1 MPRVS
6 APLLT
11 FPVRTLL
18 SLPRVGAPVP
28 KKTATT
34 SYPWV
39 FRPDLPEYREFH
51 ISLKTT
57 DRVYLALKKIENL
70 EKIPAEQL
78 ILCALLAPVAASTAP
93 KAETPGD
100 QNDSKVVE
108 ATAKDVAAGAQTE
121 ANDNEEK
128 TAQDNTAELE
138 KEAVGTDSA
147 NSNPQVAEEAPA
159 LVALDNPNRTLAS
172 YGLQEKSIFFFTVRS
187 LADHPQFAQ
196 KKGDEE
202 K

>member
-1 MPRVS
+1 MEKIVS
-6 APLLT
+6 NAAYYLH
-11 FPVRTLL
+11 
-18 SLPRVGAPVP
+18 A
-28 KKTATT
+28 
-34 SYPWV
+34 
-39 FRPDLPEYREFH
+39 DLPEYREFH

-159 LVALDNPNRTLAS
+159 LVRTTIICA
-172 YGLQEKSIFFFTVRS
+172 KSMLSAPEPLGTFEFFRFPVRVQNVERCS
-187 LADHPQFAQ
+187 LRWVL
-196 KKGDEE
+196 
-202 K
+202 